1 MRTVAIIGGQP
12 AQFRGLIDRYRETG
26 ARAGHA
32 PEKLTVGVYPIGFL
46 AETSARAAE
55 TFWPAYRETFGRIGR
70 ERGWAP
76 PTRPQFDARYSPA
89 GALLVGGAE
98 GVAEKVV
105 SAYRLLGGLA
115 RLTVLLDNGALTHR
129 QIMRAIELR
138 GTGVAPLVNRE
149 LAAGRGVE
157 PAQAARRVGAKRAG
171 PRSSAEVA
179 GVRKLFSPPP
189 KPVQRAGMLIA
200 PARLL
205 ENLQRPDWVVFDC
218 RHDLADHG
226 RGARVYGEGH
236 IPGAFFAPVETAL
249 AGAKTG
255 QNGRHPLPVADA
267 FADFLGRHGVDETTQ
282 IVAYD
287 DVGGQYAA
295 RLWWLARWIG
305 LTRVGVL
312 DGGWPKWI
320 AQGGPVTAD
329 VPSPRAL
336 GKIVARAAATMQR
349 STADVLDATTRAGGL
364 VLDARA
370 PERYRGQTEPIDRV
384 AGHIPAAVNRFFKLN
399 LNSDL
404 TMRSP
409 AELRGEFT
417 ALLGPWRPDQV
428 IHQCGSGVTACVNL
442 LAMEHAG
449 LGGSALYA
457 GSWSEWISDTSRP
470 VARDER

>member
-1 MRTVAIIGGQP
+1 
-12 AQFRGLIDRYRETG
+12 
-26 ARAGHA
+26 
-32 PEKLTVGVYPIGFL
+32 
-46 AETSARAAE
+46 
-55 TFWPAYRETFGRIGR
+55 
-70 ERGWAP
+70 
-76 PTRPQFDARYSPA
+76 
-89 GALLVGGAE
+89 
-98 GVAEKVV
+98 
-105 SAYRLLGGLA
+105 
-115 RLTVLLDNGALTHR
+115 
-129 QIMRAIELR
+129 
-138 GTGVAPLVNRE
+138 
-149 LAAGRGVE
+149 
-157 PAQAARRVGAKRAG
+157 
-171 PRSSAEVA
+171 
-179 GVRKLFSPPP
+179 
-189 KPVQRAGMLIA
+189 MLIA

-205 ENLQRPDWVVFDC
+205 ENLRRPNWVVFDC
-218 RHDLADHG
+218 RHDLTDHA

-249 AGAKTG
+249 AGAKAG
-255 QNGRHPLPVADA
+255 GNGRHPLPAAAD

-320 AQGGPVTAD
+320 AQGGPITAD
-329 VPSPRAL
+329 VPSPRTP
-336 GKIVARAAATMQR
+336 GKSVAREAAAMQR
-349 STADVLDATTRAGGL
+349 STADVLDAITRAGGL
-364 VLDARA
+364 VVDARA

-384 AGHIPAAVNRFFKLN
+384 AGHIPGAVNRFFKLN
-399 LNSDL
+399 LNPDL

-409 AELRGEFT
+409 AELRAEFT

-457 GSWSEWISDTSRP
+457 GSWSEWIADTSRP
-470 VARDER
+470 VARDEG